1 MTPIIKTLKGKDIT
15 CKPIWFMR
23 QAGRYLPEFREIR
36 ETNSDFI
43 KLCLNSDL
51 TKKITL
57 QPIQRFKLDAA
68 IIFSDILMIPHALG
82 QKVVFEKN
90 LGPVISEFNEK
101 NFFKISEEEF
111 TSKLSSVYK
120 AIKQTR
126 KDLNS
131 SKSLIGFSAAPWTL
145 IYYMFNLKNKSYDL
159 IKKQNNL
166 ISKVLER
173 LNVFINLHL
182 KNQKKAGADVAQI
195 FDSWAGLLKEE
206 DLEKYCILPNKK
218 IVNSCKANDI
228 PTICFPKG
236 LKGNYKEFIKQVL
249 PDGIS
254 IDYDIKPEWAASN
267 FKEICIQG
275 GMDPKI
281 LIEQEE
287 KKILHTV
294 DKYLEVFHNC
304 PYIFNLGHGIL
315 PKTDPELIKKI
326 TERVKKNNDG

>member
-1 MTPIIKTLKGKDIT
+1 MKTLKGKDTT

-23 QAGRYLPEFREIR
+23 QAGRYLPEFRKIR

-68 IIFSDILMIPHALG
+68 IIFSDILMIPYALG
-82 QKVVFEKN
+82 QKVVFKKN
-90 LGPVISEFNEK
+90 LGPVILEFNEK
-101 NFFKISEEEF
+101 KFFKTSEEEF
-111 TSKLSSVYK
+111 TSKLNPVYE

-126 KDLNS
+126 IDLNFN
-131 SKSLIGFSAAPWTL
+131 KSLIGFSAAPWTL
-145 IYYMFNLKNKSYDL
+145 IYYMFNLKNKGYNL
-159 IKKQNNL
+159 IKKKNDL

-173 LNVFINLHL
+173 LNIFINLHL
-182 KNQKKAGADVAQI
+182 KNQKKAGVDVVQI

-206 DLEKYCILPNKK
+206 DLERYCVLPNKK
-218 IVNSCKANDI
+218 IVNNCKANDI

-236 LKGNYKEFIKQVL
+236 LKENYTEFIKQVL
-249 PDGIS
+249 PDGIN
-254 IDYDIKPEWAASN
+254 IDYDIKPEWAADN

-281 LIEQEE
+281 LIKQEE

-315 PKTDPELIKKI
+315 PETNPELIKKI
-326 TERVKKNNDG
+326 TERVKKNDG